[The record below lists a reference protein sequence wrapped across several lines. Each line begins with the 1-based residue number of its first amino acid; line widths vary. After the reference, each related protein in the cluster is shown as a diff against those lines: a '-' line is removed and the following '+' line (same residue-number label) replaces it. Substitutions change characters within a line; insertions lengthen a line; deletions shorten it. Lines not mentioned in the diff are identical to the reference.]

1 MDFRSSVISKLAS
14 GEIDNFKSNYF
25 TLASKLWKYTK
36 SKVLRRYG
44 YSIDIKDDYRINVIN
59 DMIKSF
65 DKNFNKRNISDNG
78 LLCDTSVIYTI
89 DENTFMYVIAGDPLS
104 DDSMKILL
112 DSQSDSK
119 SGNRLKLYIYGKHAK
134 KYFNKIKNAIS
145 KRSSSNGSLHIFNIS
160 SNSDDKDRDSFQSI
174 ISDMKPRDIDTLY
187 YEPGIKE
194 SVVAHIDGFFNT
206 KKLYE
211 EKNINYKTS
220 LLLYGPPGT
229 GKSSLVNALCN
240 KYSIDMILVDM
251 NTFDKLDVNILT
263 QCINGDDNTY
273 LVLLED
279 IDTIFNMNRDSENVD
294 KDDKKIINKLLQFLD
309 SNSSPNN
316 VIFCYTT
323 NHIDR
328 LDEAL
333 LRKGRVDKQVYI
345 GPINRDVAYTMCKS
359 FDISEEGINTI
370 LNKYKNSP
378 DGLIN
383 QSALQGDILETIK
396 EETMSKLTLNDMI
409 NQVAADEA
417 KVINYRDEKAEEPE
431 EEPVEESVEEKE
443 VDESTETTHLPTK
456 YTTLNYRDDVVT
468 KDEIKDL
475 FGDLITQITEVIHK
489 KRDQEDEDSDENEEE
504 EDNE

>member
-1 MDFRSSVISKLAS
+1 MDFNSSVIKRIAS
-14 GEIDNFKSNYF
+14 GEVNDFKSNYF
-25 TLASKLWKYTK
+25 SLASKVWKYAK
-36 SKVLRRYG
+36 SKALRRYG
-44 YSIDIKDDYRINVIN
+44 YSIDIKDDYRISVVN
-59 DMIKSF
+59 DMIRSI

-78 LLCDTSVIYTI
+78 LLCDTSVIYTV
-89 DENTFMYVIAGDPLS
+89 DENTFMYVVAGDPLS
-104 DDSMKILL
+104 DDSTKILL
-112 DSQSDSK
+112 DSHNDNRA
-119 SGNRLKLYIYGKHAK
+119 GNRLKVNIYGKHAK

-145 KRSSSNGSLHIFNIS
+145 KRSSNNGSLHIFNIS
-160 SNSDDKDRDSFQSI
+160 SNSDEKSKESFQSI
-174 ISDMKPRDIDTLY
+174 ISDMKPRDIDTLF
-187 YEPGIKE
+187 YETGIKE
-194 SVVAHIDGFFNT
+194 SVIAHIDGFFST

-240 KYSIDMILVDM
+240 KYSIDMILIDM

-279 IDTIFNMNRDSENVD
+279 IDTIFNMDRMSKDID

-309 SNSSPNN
+309 SNASPNN

-323 NHIDR
+323 NHIEK

-345 GPINRDVAYTMCKS
+345 GPINKDIARTMCES
-359 FDISEEGINTI
+359 FDISDSGVDKI
-370 LNKYKNSP
+370 LDKYKDAP

-383 QSALQGDILETIK
+383 QSALQGDILDTIK
-396 EETMSKLTLNDMI
+396 EETMSKLSLNDMI

-417 KVINYRDEKAEEPE
+417 KV
-431 EEPVEESVEEKE
+431 V
-443 VDESTETTHLPTK
+443 
-456 YTTLNYRDDVVT
+456 NYRDD
-468 KDEIKDL
+468 EIEEEKVEDNNPIM
-475 FGDLITQITEVIHK
+475 D
-489 KRDQEDEDSDENEEE
+489 RDAEYIFDFENEEE
-504 EDNE
+504 DEDE